1 MSTTSLSSHF
11 SQELETR
18 MTRFGLRVAA
28 DLSERNE
35 TLPHDISERLRFARE
50 QALLKAK
57 TARAAQVQLA
67 PSTPVVQIGATLAL
81 GGGNGGMG
89 SQETSPRWLK
99 FASLLPLLMLVLGLF
114 LIQHTQWYQQINAS
128 AEIDTALLSDHLPP
142 SAYSDPG
149 FSEFLSEEQ
158 HSDGS

>member
-1 MSTTSLSSHF
+1 
-11 SQELETR
+11 

-67 PSTPVVQIGATLAL
+67 PSTPVVQMGATLAL
-81 GGGNGGMG
+81 GGSG
-89 SQETSPRWLK
+89 SKESSPRWLK
-99 FASLLPLLMLVLGLF
+99 FASLLPLLMLILGLF

>member
-1 MSTTSLSSHF
+1 MSTTSHSSHF

-50 QALLKAK
+50 QALLRAK

-67 PSTPVVQIGATLAL
+67 PSTPVLQTGATLAL
-81 GGGNGGMG
+81 GGGQGGSEG
-89 SQETSPRWLK
+89 SPRWLK

>member
-1 MSTTSLSSHF
+1 MSTTSHSHF

-67 PSTPVVQIGATLAL
+67 PSTPVVQMGATLAL
-81 GGGNGGMG
+81 GAGEGGK
-89 SQETSPRWLK
+89 ERSPRWLK
-99 FASLLPLLMLVLGLF
+99 FASLLPLLMLILGLF

>member
-1 MSTTSLSSHF
+1 
-11 SQELETR
+11 

-67 PSTPVVQIGATLAL
+67 PSTPLVQMGATLAL
-81 GGGNGGMG
+81 GGSG
-89 SQETSPRWLK
+89 SKESSPRWLK
-99 FASLLPLLMLVLGLF
+99 FASLLPLLMLILGLF